1 MEDKAGATSKIE
13 RGVLLMSDFS
23 KSRKLPH
30 PLQAK
35 FDSGELKSVNRWDI
49 PDDEWNVKMVL
60 LDEDERETANWYRQE
75 KMREKYGLS
84 LTVVDRVV
92 VTASMGLITLRY
104 EGMLGEVEQRKL
116 LQVAGG
122 QRFAV
127 VNNHIFG
134 MPELP
139 RLLFTHVNANE
150 PEINAVNIGSE
161 AMLV

>member
-1 MEDKAGATSKIE
+1 M
-13 RGVLLMSDFS
+13 
-23 KSRKLPH
+23 SRKLQH

-49 PDDEWNVKMVL
+49 PDEEWNAKMLL

-75 KMREKYGLS
+75 KMQEKYGRS

-92 VTASMGLITLRY
+92 VTSSLGLITLRY
-104 EGMLGEVEQRKL
+104 EGTLSEVKQRKL
-116 LQVAGG
+116 LQIAGLE
-122 QRFAV
+122 FDV
-127 VNNHIFG
+127 VNSHISI
-134 MPELP
+134 MSEYPK
-139 RLLFTHVNANE
+139 LLFTHVNANE